1 MSKLYD
7 DLTAL
12 VGQESEPKKGAYAV
26 SEAMIRHW
34 CEAMQDGNP
43 LYTDEKLA
51 KKSEY
56 KSIIAPP
63 QMAQT
68 YTMSPLW
75 PKKDEKPDILGQAV
89 KIAADAGYFGVVAT
103 NTTQE
108 FFEPM
113 RPGDRIF
120 LKAKLASVSP
130 EKKTRL
136 GKGFFVTADMTYTN
150 QDEKVVCFQPFTVY
164 LFKPE
169 M

>member
-12 VGQESEPKKGAYAV
+12 VGEESEAKRGVDKV
-26 SEAMIRHW
+26 NEAMIRHW

-63 QMAQT
+63 QMVQA
-68 YTMSPLW
+68 YTMSPKW
-75 PKKDEKPDILGQAV
+75 PIKDEKLDVLGTAV
-89 KIAADAGYFGVVAT
+89 KTAANAGYFGVVAT

-108 FFEPM
+108 YFEPM
-113 RPGDRIF
+113 RPGDRIS
-120 LKAKLASVSP
+120 LKVKLASVSP
-130 EKKTRL
+130 EKNTRL
-136 GKGFFVTADMTYTN
+136 GKGFFVTADFTYTN
-150 QDEKVVCFQPFTVY
+150 QDEKVVCVQSFTVY
-164 LFKPE
+164 LFKPGA
-169 M
+169 